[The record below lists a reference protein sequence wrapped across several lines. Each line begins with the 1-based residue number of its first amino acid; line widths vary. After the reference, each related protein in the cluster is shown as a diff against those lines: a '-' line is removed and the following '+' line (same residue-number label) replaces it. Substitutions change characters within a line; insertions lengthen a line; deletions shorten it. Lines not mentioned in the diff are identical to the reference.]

1 MAKLSRIEM
10 LKAKLAEEKQK
21 KENGGSG
28 GYSSDIYPFW
38 QMAVGDQARVRILPD
53 SNEDNPFMFYVDRL
67 EHKISINGEDKRIPC
82 RSMHGEDC
90 PICELSRKYYKEE
103 GKGSKNGK
111 YYYRNKTSLVRVL
124 VVEDPL
130 APNKDTGET
139 YEGKVLNTQFGYQL
153 MEKIKEQI
161 SSDDL
166 GDFTDFNEGYD
177 FIIKKTPQG
186 EYGTYA
192 VGSGFAR
199 RPSAIDEDV
208 QSSIELIDLGT
219 LLPKDLGYEKVHNML
234 SAHLSG
240 EEYEEDGDKKEA
252 AKPAKAAAK
261 LAKPA
266 VDEDDEDEV
275 PVRKPA
281 AKPAAKPV
289 REEVEEEEEEEE
301 EAPAPRKPAKPA
313 PKQEVEE
320 EDDEDEDIFEKL
332 RARRNG
338 AKK

>member
-1 MAKLSRIEM
+1 MAKLSRIEL
-10 LKAKLAEEKQK
+10 LKQKLQEEKQK
-21 KENGGSG
+21 KESGGGG

-38 QMAVGDQARVRILPD
+38 QMAVGEQARVRILPD
-53 SNEDNPFMFYVDRL
+53 QNEDNPFMFYIDRL
-67 EHKISINGEDKRIPC
+67 EHKISVNGEDKRIPC
-82 RSMHGEDC
+82 RTMHGEDC

-130 APNKDTGET
+130 PPNKDTGES

-166 GDFTDFNEGYD
+166 GDFTDFNDGYD

-199 RPSAIDEDV
+199 RPSAIDADIQE
-208 QSSIELIDLGT
+208 SIELIDLGT
-219 LLPKDLGYEKVHNML
+219 LLPKDLGYEKVQNML
-234 SAHLSG
+234 SAHLNG
-240 EEYEEDGDKKEA
+240 EEYDDEDGGKKEA
-252 AKPAKAAAK
+252 AKPAKS
-261 LAKPA
+261 KPA
-266 VDEDDEDEV
+266 PKDEDEDDT
-275 PVRKPA
+275 PRKPA
-281 AKPAAKPV
+281 KSARV
-289 REEVEEEEEEEE
+289 VEEAEDEEE
-301 EAPAPRKPAKPA
+301 EAPAPRKPAAKPT
-313 PKQEVEE
+313 PKVEPE
-320 EDDEDEDIFEKL
+320 DDDEDGEDIFEKL
-332 RARRNG
+332 RARRNA

>member
-1 MAKLSRIEM
+1 MADKKLSRIEL
-10 LKAKLAEEKQK
+10 LKQKLQEEKQK
-21 KENGGSG
+21 KESGGGG

-53 SNEDNPFMFYVDRL
+53 NNEDNPFMFYVDRL
-67 EHKISINGEDKRIPC
+67 EHKIAINGEDKRIPC

-90 PICELSRKYYKEE
+90 PICELSRKYYKED

-130 APNKDTGET
+130 PPNKDTGET

-166 GDFTDFNEGYD
+166 GDFTDFNDGYD

-186 EYGTYA
+186 DYGTYA

-199 RPSAIDEDV
+199 RPSAIDAEV
-208 QSSIELIDLGT
+208 QETIELIDLST
-219 LLPKDLGYEKVHNML
+219 LLPKDIGYEKVHNML

-240 EEYEEDGDKKEA
+240 EEYEEDDAKPAAKKPA
-252 AKPAKAAAK
+252 AKPAKQEAEEEDAPARKPAAK
-261 LAKPA
+261 PVRQVVEEVEEEEEEDAPTPA
-266 VDEDDEDEV
+266 
-275 PVRKPA
+275 RKPA
-281 AKPAAKPV
+281 AKPAAKQ
-289 REEVEEEEEEEE
+289 
-301 EAPAPRKPAKPA
+301 EAD
-313 PKQEVEE
+313 E
-320 EDDEDEDIFEKL
+320 EDDEEDIFEKL
-332 RARRNG
+332 RARRNA

>member
-1 MAKLSRIEM
+1 MAKLSRIEL
-10 LKAKLAEEKQK
+10 LKQKLQEEKQK
-21 KENGGSG
+21 KESGGSG

-53 SNEDNPFMFYVDRL
+53 KNEDNPFMFYVDRL

-90 PICELSRKYYKEE
+90 SICELSRKYYKEE

-130 APNKDTGET
+130 PPNKDTGET

-186 EYGTYA
+186 DYGTYA

-199 RPSAIDEDV
+199 RPSAIDEDT
-208 QSSIELIDLGT
+208 QSSIELIDLSS
-219 LLPKDLGYEKVHNML
+219 LLPKDIGYEKVYNML

-240 EEYEEDGDKKEA
+240 EEYEEEEEEETAAPVRKPATKPVRQVVEEVEEVEEDEEEA
-252 AKPAKAAAK
+252 APT
-261 LAKPA
+261 P
-266 VDEDDEDEV
+266 
-275 PVRKPA
+275 PRKPA
-281 AKPAAKPV
+281 AKPV
-289 REEVEEEEEEEE
+289 V
-301 EAPAPRKPAKPA
+301 
-313 PKQEVEE
+313 QDDDE
-320 EDDEDEDIFEKL
+320 EDDEDIFEKL
-332 RARRNG
+332 RARRNA

>member
-1 MAKLSRIEM
+1 MAKLSRIEL
-10 LKAKLAEEKQK
+10 LKQKLQEEKQK
-21 KENGGSG
+21 KESG
-28 GYSSDIYPFW
+28 NSAGYSSDIYPFW
-38 QMAVGDQARVRILPD
+38 QMAIGDQARVRILPD
-53 SNEDNPFMFYVDRL
+53 NNEDNPYMFYVDRL

-82 RSMHGEDC
+82 RTMHGEDC

-111 YYYRNKTSLVRVL
+111 YYYRSKTSLVRVL

-130 APNKDTGET
+130 PPNKDTGET

-161 SSDDL
+161 GSDDL

-199 RPSAIDEDV
+199 RPSAIDADI
-208 QSSIELIDLGT
+208 QDSIELIDLGT
-219 LLPKDLGYEKVHNML
+219 LLPKDLGYEKVYNML

-240 EEYEEDGDKKEA
+240 EEYEEDEADSKKETSKSKKT
-252 AKPAKAAAK
+252 AK
-261 LAKPA
+261 
-266 VDEDDEDEV
+266 VDDETEEDDV
-275 PVRKPA
+275 PVRKVA
-281 AKPAAKPV
+281 SKPVSKPV
-289 REEVEEEEEEEE
+289 REEVEEDDEEDDVPVRK
-301 EAPAPRKPAKPA
+301 AASKPASKPTR
-313 PKQEVEE
+313 E
-320 EDDEDEDIFEKL
+320 EDDEDEDEDIFEKL

>member
-1 MAKLSRIEM
+1 
-10 LKAKLAEEKQK
+10 
-21 KENGGSG
+21 
-28 GYSSDIYPFW
+28 
-38 QMAVGDQARVRILPD
+38 
-53 SNEDNPFMFYVDRL
+53 
-67 EHKISINGEDKRIPC
+67 
-82 RSMHGEDC
+82 MHGEDC

-261 LAKPA
+261 LSKPA

>member
-289 REEVEEEEEEEE
+289 REEVEEEEEE
-301 EAPAPRKPAKPA
+301 APAPRKPAKPA